1 MNTERPEN
9 DDAARE
15 PGKGPGPAE
24 AGTGTPRA
32 GSEAVTAGTGETER
46 ADGSPEGDSV
56 EGRAARSAEGD
67 STESRAARSGGAG
80 PEGTKAGAESREA
93 GADHTPA
100 DHAGAPGA
108 TETPEARE
116 TKAARAEAAETP
128 EAGARG
134 AEPADARE
142 AEALGAGPAET
153 PGAEIRSAEPGD
165 AREAEPAGASGAE
178 ARSAEPGDAREA
190 RTRGAEPGGARE
202 VAAFGVGA
210 DSAPGAAAAEAFPAR
225 DRAAAPGSEAGVAG
239 PAAEDPPTGRS
250 EEAVA
255 ADEHVVG
262 AVAGGQRPPG
272 RRPRRSPAL
281 VASVAAA
288 VLLVGGGAAWLT
300 SNAAGGSGGGAGAGS
315 PSGDDPAAAL
325 LLDDYSAAPSGTA
338 GTSQS
343 GTNGIAPGEPNPY
356 GVTYTVAGTLPDG
369 PASAPVYWAKGEV
382 TKDEVARLAEAL
394 QVEGTPVADGDAW
407 KVGAGN
413 DGSGPVLRVN
423 RQAPGM
429 WTFTRF
435 APGTDNCTSG
445 TDKCSGTSV
454 PSAGAPVSEAVAK
467 KAAAPV
473 LKATGQDGAE
483 VDASQ
488 VMGTQRV
495 VNADPVIGALPTYGW
510 TTGVSVG
517 AQGQV
522 VGGNGQLEAPVKG
535 DTYPLLSAREALDAL
550 NAAPGTDHRMGIGGC
565 ASPVPL
571 KDRLESPCGSSTDAP
586 EGRTATVEDAVLGL
600 APHTSD
606 GRQVLVPS
614 WLFEVKAPGT
624 ADSYTVT
631 QPAVEPAYLKSAATP
646 TPAPSASGGRK
657 NVQVDGYTAEGDE
670 LTVSFTGGVCA
681 DYKATATASGDEVKV
696 TVTETPWPDKVCIL
710 IAKEY
715 RRTVTLDKPLGGR
728 EVVGADGGTIP
739 LEKAGAR
746 LPQR

>member
-1 MNTERPEN
+1 ME
-9 DDAARE
+9 
-15 PGKGPGPAE
+15 
-24 AGTGTPRA
+24 
-32 GSEAVTAGTGETER
+32 TAG
-46 ADGSPEGDSV
+46 A
-56 EGRAARSAEGD
+56 SA
-67 STESRAARSGGAG
+67 
-80 PEGTKAGAESREA
+80 
-93 GADHTPA
+93 
-100 DHAGAPGA
+100 
-108 TETPEARE
+108 
-116 TKAARAEAAETP
+116 
-128 EAGARG
+128 
-134 AEPADARE
+134 
-142 AEALGAGPAET
+142 
-153 PGAEIRSAEPGD
+153 
-165 AREAEPAGASGAE
+165 AGASG
-178 ARSAEPGDAREA
+178 
-190 RTRGAEPGGARE
+190 
-202 VAAFGVGA
+202 VGA
-210 DSAPGAAAAEAFPAR
+210 GRAPGAEADAAGAAEASRAQGG
-225 DRAAAPGSEAGVAG
+225 AAAPGAG
-239 PAAEDPPTGRS
+239 AADSSSGRS
-250 EEAVA
+250 EGAVA

-262 AVAGGQRPPG
+262 AVAGGGRPAG
-272 RRPRRSPAL
+272 RPRRSPAL

-300 SNAAGGSGGGAGAGS
+300 SNAVGGSGGGAGAGS
-315 PSGDDPAAAL
+315 PSGDGPAAAL
-325 LLDDYSAAPSGTA
+325 LLDDYSAGSSSAA
-338 GTSQS
+338 GASPG

-356 GVTYTVAGTLPDG
+356 GVTYTVEGTLPDG

-454 PSAGAPVSEAVAK
+454 PPAGAPVSEAAAK

-473 LKATGQDGAE
+473 LKAVGQGGAE

-522 VGGNGQLEAPVKG
+522 VGGNGQLQAPVKG

-550 NAAPGTDHRMGIGGC
+550 NAGPGTDHRMGIGGC

-571 KDRLESPCGSSTDAP
+571 KDRLESPCGSSTAAP
-586 EGRTATVEDAVLGL
+586 KGQTATVEDAALGL
-600 APHTSD
+600 APHTSG

-614 WLFEVKAPGT
+614 WLFEVKTPGT

-631 QPAVEPAYLKSAATP
+631 QPAVEPAYLKSATTP
-646 TPAPSASGGRK
+646 TPAPTASGGEK
-657 NVQVDGYTAEGDE
+657 DVKVNGYTAEGDE
-670 LTVSFTGGVCA
+670 LTVGFTGGVCA
-681 DYKATATASGDEVKV
+681 DYKAAATASGDEVKV
-696 TVTETPWPDKVCIL
+696 TVTATPWPDKVCIL

-715 RRTVTLDKPLGGR
+715 WRTVTLEEPLGGR
-728 EVVGADGGTIP
+728 KVVGADGGTIP